1 MVEIL
6 FYDVRQSLAP
16 LNEEEMVQRKRKS
29 GGGIDIPLLEKQL
42 WKTLHKK
49 QIVPYLTQCRI
60 TLFAELGSLVI
71 LQCLPTFLAYGPNKA
86 MWCVFCGL
94 V

>member
-42 WKTLHKK
+42 
-49 QIVPYLTQCRI
+49 
-60 TLFAELGSLVI
+60 
-71 LQCLPTFLAYGPNKA
+71 
-86 MWCVFCGL
+86 
-94 V
+94 